1 MSEGEGRCD
10 QLKQREEF
18 VAALQLER
26 QNLTDKNE
34 QLTTEISSL
43 KAELQALKHSSNVE
57 QQEVDDTK
65 QQLDTM
71 APILWKGCARMP
83 CGTVRPHVIVKDT
96 NVYVGGGNTGKLES
110 TRTVYKYDS
119 KVNGWSNLPITPY
132 YTFALALVQGYVTV
146 IGGVTVI
153 SSLASNA
160 LYSFDEEKTKKWCQK
175 FPVMPTKR
183 CASSATST
191 ESYLIV
197 VGGIA
202 ENDRQY
208 LNIVEVLDFS
218 TLTWMK
224 ADPVPK
230 PVTFMSITA
239 CSVTNRIYLLGG
251 LTQRGAIKSVF
262 SCYIPDLITSC
273 HGKTEISAWEVITD
287 APFVRSGGAAING
300 KLVTASGLD
309 SSDMTTSTVHAF
321 DPNTRK
327 WRALGEMAAAR
338 SSCSLA
344 VLSEN
349 RMLVIGGYVD
359 PRNWMSSLTH
369 DIMEAVNLR
378 VPRQEIMD

>member
-1 MSEGEGRCD
+1 MSEGEN
-10 QLKQREEF
+10 QKEEL
-18 VAALQLER
+18 VATLQLER
-26 QNLTDKNE
+26 QSLTAKNE
-34 QLTTEISSL
+34 QLKTEVSFL
-43 KAELQALKHSSNVE
+43 KAELDALKSSSNIK
-57 QQEVDDTK
+57 QQEAKDEGVK
-65 QQLDTM
+65 QQQDTR

-83 CGTVRPHVIVKDT
+83 CGTVRPHVIMKEA
-96 NVYVGGGNTGKLES
+96 NVYVGGGNTGKLQS

-119 KVNGWSNLPITPY
+119 TVNSWSSLPITPY
-132 YTFALALVQGYVTV
+132 YTFALALVKEYVTV
-146 IGGVTVI
+146 IGGMNVI

-160 LYSFDEEKTKKWCQK
+160 VYSFDEEETKKWCQK
-175 FPVMPTKR
+175 FPAMPTKR
-183 CASSATST
+183 CASSAIST

-208 LNIVEVLDFS
+208 LNIIEVLDLS

-239 CSVTNRIYLLGG
+239 CSVTDRIYLLGG

-300 KLVTASGLD
+300 KLVTASGLN

-321 DPNTRK
+321 DPNTKK
-327 WRALGEMAAAR
+327 WKALGEMAAAR

-344 VLSEN
+344 VLSETCV
-349 RMLVIGGYVD
+349 LVIGGYVD

-369 DIMEAVNLR
+369 DIMEAVNFQ
-378 VPRQEIMD
+378 VPRQEIED